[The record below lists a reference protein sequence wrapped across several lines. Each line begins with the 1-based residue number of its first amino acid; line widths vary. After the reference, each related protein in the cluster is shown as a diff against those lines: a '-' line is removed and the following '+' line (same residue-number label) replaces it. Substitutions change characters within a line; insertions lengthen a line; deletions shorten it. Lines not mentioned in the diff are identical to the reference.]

1 MDQSEV
7 TASDSKANENQ
18 PPPSGAA
25 SSGGASMDT
34 GPNQSPVYR
43 AFDSYPWTKDRIFQS
58 SLTLNGH
65 LSQEQLSKEL
75 YTQHDASPSDIAL
88 ACRIKRF
95 EDKVGIKVDP
105 AMYQAYRDEGA
116 KPKVDLVPRFLLEQ
130 ERLHEPDL
138 RKRRYAALTG
148 DWGDV
153 PVDQIP
159 SGQLSAPVDGGL
171 TAPLWQLAA
180 PKADLYIK
188 RDVLASGDGGKEPY
202 PKKFEEIIEFLQSGK
217 EIPGIQKIPDTV
229 ITDPSI
235 TTTTGRPVPLKPW
248 EKKPAS

>member
-1 MDQSEV
+1 MNQSEA
-7 TASDSKANENQ
+7 TGSDSMANASQ
-18 PPPSGAA
+18 PPPSGAT
-25 SSGGASMDT
+25 SSGGANTDT
-34 GPNQSPVYR
+34 GPNQSTIYR
-43 AFDSYPWTKDRIFQS
+43 AFDSYPWTKDRIFQ
-58 SLTLNGH
+58 
-65 LSQEQLSKEL
+65 EQLSKEL
-75 YTQHDASPSDIAL
+75 YTQHDASPADIAL
-88 ACRIKRF
+88 ACRTKRF
-95 EDKVGIKVDP
+95 EDKVKIKVDP
-105 AMYQAYRDEGA
+105 VMYQVYRDESS
-116 KPKVDLVPRFLLEQ
+116 KPKVDLVPQFLLEQ

-159 SGQLSAPVDGGL
+159 SGQLSAPADGGL

-188 RDVLASGDGGKEPY
+188 RDELASGDGGKEPY

-248 EKKPAS
+248 EKRPTN

>member
-1 MDQSEV
+1 MNPSEAI
-7 TASDSKANENQ
+7 ASDPKSNASQ
-18 PPPSGAA
+18 PPPTSAAPSGNAN
-25 SSGGASMDT
+25 MDT
-34 GPNQSPVYR
+34 GSNQNTIYR
-43 AFDSYPWTKDRIFQS
+43 AFDSYPWAKDRIF
-58 SLTLNGH
+58 
-65 LSQEQLSKEL
+65 QEQLSKEL
-75 YTQHDASPSDIAL
+75 YMQHDSSPAEIAL
-88 ACRIKRF
+88 SCRIKRF
-95 EDKVGIKVDP
+95 EDKVKIKVDP
-105 AMYQAYRDEGA
+105 ATYQAYRDEGA
-116 KPKVDLVPRFLLEQ
+116 KPQVDLVPQFLLEQ

-153 PVDQIP
+153 PADQIP
-159 SGQLSAPVDGGL
+159 SGQLADPATGGL

-188 RDVLASGDGGKEPY
+188 KDDMASGYGGKEPY

-229 ITDPSI
+229 ISDPSI

-248 EKKPAS
+248 EKRPAN

>member
-7 TASDSKANENQ
+7 TASDSKANESQ
-18 PPPSGAA
+18 PPPSSAA
-25 SSGGASMDT
+25 SSGGADMET
-34 GPNQSPVYR
+34 GSNQSTIYR
-43 AFDSYPWTKDRIFQS
+43 AFDSYPWTKDRIF
-58 SLTLNGH
+58 
-65 LSQEQLSKEL
+65 QEQLSKEL

-95 EDKVGIKVDP
+95 EDKVSIKVDP
-105 AMYQAYRDEGA
+105 AMYQVYRDEGA

-130 ERLHEPDL
+130 ERLHEATGAM
-138 RKRRYAALTG
+138 YQLTRSPL
-148 DWGDV
+148 DNSRL
-153 PVDQIP
+153 PT
-159 SGQLSAPVDGGL
+159 DGGL

-188 RDVLASGDGGKEPY
+188 RDDLASGDGGKEPY

-248 EKKPAS
+248 EKKPAN